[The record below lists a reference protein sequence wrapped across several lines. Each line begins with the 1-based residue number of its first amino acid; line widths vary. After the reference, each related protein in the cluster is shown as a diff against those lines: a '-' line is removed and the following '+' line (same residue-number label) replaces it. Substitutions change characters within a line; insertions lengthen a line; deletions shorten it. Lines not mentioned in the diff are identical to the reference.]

1 MTSLKIKTTVI
12 LSTLTTGFVFAS
24 LFSPTSKTL
33 FERLVPFHISEAY
46 VKTKVGQR
54 VRNLCGSKQRDGV
67 FLDYIAHNSEIFY
80 LVVAFDDAKN
90 SPIKVDRY
98 EERVCL
104 VEINP

>member
-1 MTSLKIKTTVI
+1 MTSLKIKAIVL
-12 LSTLTTGFVFAS
+12 LSTLTVGFVFAS
-24 LFSPTSKTL
+24 LFSPRSKTL
-33 FERLVPFHISEAY
+33 FERLVPFHVSEGH

-67 FLDYIAHNSEIFY
+67 FLDYIAHDSEIYY

-90 SPIKVDRY
+90 SPIQVDRY